1 MIFDVWRRDLAGQV
15 TVAKLLESIQVL
27 EKEVAQTMQHQREVR
42 NLASQPASLCS
53 NGGPAGSRR
62 KVQRRR
68 TTTKNQWPTWFS
80 GEILSP
86 GVYMVDLMYAGDH
99 HVVIMVAQCIS
110 VAHEP
115 LLLLLRPCLPRRVV
129 GIVAHEPLCLGCF
142 CPGCG
147 LVASW
152 MVFCVMLW
160 GLVCGWCFL
169 ASWLR

>member
-1 MIFDVWRRDLAGQV
+1 MGCVSCQHSHWYDFFLAH
-15 TVAKLLESIQVL
+15 I
-27 EKEVAQTMQHQREVR
+27 R

-53 NGGPAGSRR
+53 NGGPACSRM
-62 KVQRRR
+62 KVQRLRHYSKR
-68 TTTKNQWPTWFS
+68 KRPTWFS
-80 GEILSP
+80 GKIVSP
-86 GVYMVDLMYAGDH
+86 KVYMVDLMYAGYH
-99 HVVIMVAQCIS
+99 NVVIMVAQCIS

-115 LLLLLRPCLPRRVV
+115 PLLLLRPCLPQRVV
-129 GIVAHEPLCLGCF
+129 FIVAHEPLCLGCF